1 MILDSGFCVLEV
13 LIELRKVGVFAGP
26 LIKKWRYWPKNIK
39 EDMID
44 TYFKDEEGGKIDLW
58 NGKLNDTPYNVFC
71 LKKPDSVMKIMA
83 THEELTLPEGQRKS
97 TIVVRKD
104 NGSTEI
110 NKFQDAV
117 PFAYHFD
124 YRNIVDNHNSL
135 RHMYPSLE
143 QIRVTHRWLTRV
155 STFLLDFSKVNTY
168 LAFRYCFG
176 PKKEG

>member
-1 MILDSGFCVLEV
+1 
-13 LIELRKVGVFAGP
+13 
-26 LIKKWRYWPKNIK
+26 
-39 EDMID
+39 
-44 TYFKDEEGGKIDLW
+44 
-58 NGKLNDTPYNVFC
+58 
-71 LKKPDSVMKIMA
+71 MKIMA

-124 YRNIVDNHNSL
+124 YRHIVDDKNGL

-143 QIRVTHRWLTRV
+143 QIWVTN
-155 STFLLDFSKVNTY
+155 FLATCVFKFLSALSKVITY
-168 LAFRYCFG
+168 LAFRYFVFTKG
-176 PKKEG
+176 